1 MNEIRQLIHSN
12 TQEYNTQE
20 CCTMDEIRQL
30 IQTVIH
36 KNAAQWTENYTIMGS
51 QMEECALI
59 ARQM

>member
-1 MNEIRQLIHSN
+1 MLHNGRDKAVN
-12 TQEYNTQE
+12 TNSNTQE